1 MKITKNKRLKEG
13 DIMKKKLLLLTLSAS
28 SLLSTQPAFAND
40 SQSDIE
46 AKLNSVE
53 WKGLKPAKNGG
64 ANIAHIDKSS
74 LSADEAKSNSCFR

>member
-53 WKGLKPAKNGG
+53 WKGLKPAKMVER
-64 ANIAHIDKSS
+64 ISHT
-74 LSADEAKSNSCFR
+74 

>member
-1 MKITKNKRLKEG
+1 
-13 DIMKKKLLLLTLSAS
+13 MKKKLLLLTLSAS

-64 ANIAHIDKSS
+64 ANIAHIDKSR
-74 LSADEAKSNSCFR
+74 LSADEAKAIRALGKDERVKEC